1 MYLTE
6 VQTDVESREL
16 AASNAPCPNGSDS
29 ELPTRRV
36 LRGHTIPHP
45 LLVI

>member
-16 AASNAPCPNGSDS
+16 AASNAPCIEEHKTTMEITVEEND
-29 ELPTRRV
+29 
-36 LRGHTIPHP
+36 
-45 LLVI
+45 